1 MSDLAITY
9 FNQTQMMLLDL
20 HSSVLRHLMA
30 TESMEEARKGNQD
43 TVELFDGVV
52 QRDGIR
58 DVCSAGLDRVKL
70 KLQGNIRAIETY
82 EVLIDIAAG
91 AFLQILKQ
99 ALSIAYGERE
109 NAPPGPSVSST
120 CIRDLIWHGRNQS
133 MHYEETRLMPVLNEQ
148 GKVIKGKGRSSWVE
162 TFQKLNDQRPDRF
175 EMSPP
180 YRSLAKDVLDTL
192 EWTYDYAKFERDM
205 RNLLG
210 VHT

>member
-1 MSDLAITY
+1 MSDLAIMY
-9 FNQTQMMLLDL
+9 FNQAQMMLLDL

-43 TVELFDGVV
+43 TVELFDGVA

-58 DVCSAGLDRVKL
+58 DRRAGLDRVKL

-82 EVLIDIAAG
+82 GVLIDIAAG
-91 AFLQILKQ
+91 AFLQISKQ
-99 ALSIAYGERE
+99 VLSIAYGERE
-109 NAPPGPSVSST
+109 NAPPGASVSST

-133 MHYEETRLMPVLNEQ
+133 MHYEETRLMPALNEQ

-162 TFQKLNDQRPDRF
+162 TFQKMNDQSPDRF

-192 EWTYDYAKFERDM
+192 GWTYDYTKFERDM
-205 RNLLG
+205 RDLLG
-210 VHT
+210 IHT